1 MSTILV
7 VNESPAVELLNVG
20 AATEKRCAATPAT
33 VKKLKLANADILIER
48 GAGLLAGYLDAE
60 YEQAGAKIVD
70 DRHAAIKAADIILYV
85 TRPTEADVESLE
97 AGKLVIG
104 HLDPFF
110 EKPLVQKLI
119 SKSVGLIS
127 MEMIPRTTRSQKMD
141 ALSSQSNLAGYV
153 MVMNAVR
160 HLSTILPMM
169 MTPSGTIKPAK
180 VFIIGAGVA
189 GLQAIATAKRLGA
202 SVLAFDTREVVA
214 EQVES
219 LGAKF
224 LKIDLGETGQTKDG
238 YANALSP
245 EQVEKQK
252 AGQKQAI
259 ADADIVITTAKL
271 FGRKPP
277 VIVTKDMVEGM
288 KPGSVVVDMAA
299 EMGGNVEGSV
309 AGEVATING
318 VHVVGTG
325 NWENQVAKDAT
336 AMYANNIFNLLDE
349 YWDKE
354 KGEMVIDFED
364 DILTGCVIGYDGQ
377 LRNDML
383 TKHYQAEK
391 GE

>member
-1 MSTILV
+1 MSTIFV
-7 VNESPAVELLNVG
+7 VNESPGIEVKKIGTE
-20 AATEKRCAATPAT
+20 TEKRCAATPAT
-33 VKKLKLANADILIER
+33 VKKLKMANAKVLVEK
-48 GAGLLAGYLDAE
+48 GAGVLAGYLDAE
-60 YEQAGAKIVD
+60 FEEAGAELVD
-70 DRHAAIKAADIILYV
+70 DRKAAIQSSDIIIYV
-85 TRPTEADVESLE
+85 SRPTADDVEVLE
-97 AGKLVIG
+97 AGKLVVG

-110 EKPLVQKLI
+110 QQPLIEQLI
-119 SKSVGLIS
+119 SKSVSLIS

-141 ALSSQSNLAGYV
+141 ALSSQTNLAGYV
-153 MVMNAVR
+153 MVMNAIQ
-160 HLSTILPMM
+160 HLPTILPMM

-202 SVLAFDTREVVA
+202 SVLAFDTRAVVA

-238 YANALSP
+238 YANALTP
-245 EQVEKQK
+245 EQIDKQM

-259 ADADIVITTAKL
+259 ADSDVVITTAKL

-277 VIVTKDMVEGM
+277 VIVTKDMLEGM
-288 KPGSVVVDMAA
+288 RPGSVVVDMAA
-299 EMGGNVEGSV
+299 EMGGNVEGSK
-309 AGEVATING
+309 AGEVVNISG
-318 VHVVGTG
+318 VQIVGTG

-336 AMYANNIFNLLDE
+336 AMYANNVFNLLDE

-354 KGEMVIDFED
+354 KGEMLLDFED
-364 DILTGCVIGYDGQ
+364 DILTGCVIAHDGN

-383 TKHYQAEK
+383 IKHYETN
-391 GE
+391 

>member
-1 MSTILV
+1 MSTIFV
-7 VNESPAVELLNVG
+7 VNESPGIDATSIS
-20 AATEKRCAATPAT
+20 ATTEKRCAASPAT
-33 VKKLKLANADILIER
+33 VKKLKLANAKVLVER
-48 GAGLLAGYLDAE
+48 GAGVLSGYLDAE
-60 YEQAGAKIVD
+60 FIEAGADITD
-70 DRHAAIKAADIILYV
+70 DRTAAIAAADIILYV
-85 TRPTEADVESLE
+85 SRPTADDIAVLTE
-97 AGKLVIG
+97 GKIVIG
-104 HLDPFF
+104 HIDPFF
-110 EKPLVQKLI
+110 QQALVEQLTA
-119 SKSVGLIS
+119 KSVHLIS
-127 MEMIPRTTRSQKMD
+127 MEMIPRSTRSQKMD
-141 ALSSQSNLAGYV
+141 SLSSQANLAGYV
-153 MVMNAVR
+153 MVMNAVH

-202 SVLAFDTREVVA
+202 SVMAFDTREVVA

-245 EQVEKQK
+245 EQIEKQK

-277 VIVTKDMVEGM
+277 VIITKDMVEGM
-288 KPGSVVVDMAA
+288 RPGSIVVDMAA
-299 EMGGNVEGSV
+299 ENGGNVEGSV
-309 AGEVATING
+309 AGEVVNLNDVQII
-318 VHVVGTG
+318 GTG

-336 AMYANNIFNLLDE
+336 AMYANNVFNLLDE

-354 KGEMVIDFED
+354 QGAITLDFED
-364 DILTGCVIGYDGQ
+364 DILSSCIIASGGKISNQ
-377 LRNDML
+377 ML
-383 TKHYQAEK
+383 TKHYGSAS
-391 GE
+391 

>member
-1 MSTILV
+1 MSTIFV
-7 VNESPAVELLNVG
+7 VNESPGIDIEKVG
-20 AATEKRCAATPAT
+20 AVTEKRCAATPIT
-33 VKKLKLANADILIER
+33 VKKLKSANATILIER
-48 GAGLLAGYLDAE
+48 GAGVLAGYLDSE
-60 YEQAGAKIVD
+60 YEEAGAELVD
-70 DRHAAIKAADIILYV
+70 DRKAAIQSADIILYV
-85 TRPTEADVESLE
+85 TRPTPEDIEILE

-110 EKPLVQKLI
+110 QKSLIEQLV
-119 SKSVGLIS
+119 SKSVSLIS

-153 MVMNAVR
+153 MVMNAIQE
-160 HLSTILPMM
+160 LPTILPMM

-202 SVLAFDTREVVA
+202 SVLAFDTRDVVA

-245 EQVEKQK
+245 EQIEKQK

-259 ADADIVITTAKL
+259 ADSDIVITTAKL

-277 VIVTKDMVEGM
+277 VIVTKDMLEEM
-288 KPGSVVVDMAA
+288 RPGSVVVDMAA
-299 EMGGNVEGSV
+299 EMGGNVEGSESGKV
-309 AGEVATING
+309 VTVSG
-318 VHVVGTG
+318 VQVVGTG
-325 NWENQVAKDAT
+325 NWENQVSKDAT
-336 AMYANNIFNLLDE
+336 AMYANNVFNLLDE
-349 YWDKE
+349 YWDAE
-354 KGEMVIDFED
+354 KGEIQLDFED
-364 DILTGCVIGYDGQ
+364 DILTICVIAHEGN

-383 TKHYQAEK
+383 IKHYETNQ
-391 GE
+391 GD

>member
-1 MSTILV
+1 MSTIFV
-7 VNESPAVELLNVG
+7 VNESPGIDTTSISAT
-20 AATEKRCAATPAT
+20 TEKRCAASPAT
-33 VKKLKLANADILIER
+33 VKKLKLANAKVLVER
-48 GAGLLAGYLDAE
+48 GAGVLSGYLDSE
-60 YEQAGAKIVD
+60 FVEAGADITD
-70 DRHAAIKAADIILYV
+70 DRTAAIAAADIILYV
-85 TRPTEADVESLE
+85 SRPTADDITALTE
-97 AGKLVIG
+97 GKIVIG
-104 HLDPFF
+104 HIDPFF
-110 EKPLVQKLI
+110 QQTLVEQLTA
-119 SKSVGLIS
+119 KSVHLIS

-141 ALSSQSNLAGYV
+141 SLSSQANLAGYV
-153 MVMNAVR
+153 MVTNAVH
-160 HLSTILPMM
+160 HLATILPMM

-202 SVLAFDTREVVA
+202 SVMAFDTREVVA

-245 EQVEKQK
+245 EQIEKQK

-277 VIVTKDMVEGM
+277 VIVTQDMVEGM
-288 KPGSVVVDMAA
+288 RPGSVVVDMAA
-299 EMGGNVEGSV
+299 ENGGNVEGSV
-309 AGEVATING
+309 AGEVVTLNG
-318 VHVVGTG
+318 VHIVGTG

-336 AMYANNIFNLLDE
+336 AMYANNVFNLLDE

-354 KGEMVIDFED
+354 QGAITLDFED
-364 DILTGCVIGYDGQ
+364 DILSSCIIASGGKILNQ
-377 LRNDML
+377 ML
-383 TKHYQAEK
+383 TKHYGSAS
-391 GE
+391 